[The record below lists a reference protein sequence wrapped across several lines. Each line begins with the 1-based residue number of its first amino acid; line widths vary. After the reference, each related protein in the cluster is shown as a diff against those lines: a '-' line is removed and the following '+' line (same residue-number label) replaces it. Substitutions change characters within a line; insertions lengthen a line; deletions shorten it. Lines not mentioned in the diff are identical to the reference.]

1 MIKLFLSNFL
11 RYAPPSYLD
20 SSTAH
25 HLSAHTIK
33 LMRQKIIRNKEIHI
47 WLCENKIFS
56 CLLIYKSLSILDT
69 IIITKIFLFVNSIP
83 PSINHFRDLI
93 NNR

>member
-1 MIKLFLSNFL
+1 MIKLFLSNFLKNFFL

-33 LMRQKIIRNKEIHI
+33 LMRQINKKLRNKETHMAM
-47 WLCENKIFS
+47 
-56 CLLIYKSLSILDT
+56 
-69 IIITKIFLFVNSIP
+69 
-83 PSINHFRDLI
+83 
-93 NNR
+93 

>member
-1 MIKLFLSNFL
+1 MIKLFLSNFLKKFFL

-47 WLCENKIFS
+47 WLCENKYSVVF
-56 CLLIYKSLSILDT
+56 
-69 IIITKIFLFVNSIP
+69 
-83 PSINHFRDLI
+83 
-93 NNR
+93 

>member
-1 MIKLFLSNFL
+1 MIKLFLSNFLKKIFL

-33 LMRQKIIRNKEIHI
+33 LMRLKKIRNKETHMAM
-47 WLCENKIFS
+47 
-56 CLLIYKSLSILDT
+56 
-69 IIITKIFLFVNSIP
+69 
-83 PSINHFRDLI
+83 
-93 NNR
+93 